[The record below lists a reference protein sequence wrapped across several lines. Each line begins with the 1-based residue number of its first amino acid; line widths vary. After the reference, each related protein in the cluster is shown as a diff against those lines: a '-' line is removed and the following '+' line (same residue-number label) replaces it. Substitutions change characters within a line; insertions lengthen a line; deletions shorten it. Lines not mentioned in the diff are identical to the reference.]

1 MKTVVGD
8 GRLSKWFIEAHE
20 DELML
25 LSAMSPYAMYR
36 LCMMLALEQQLLLE
50 KEEKSLPSKK
60 KNV

>member
-1 MKTVVGD
+1 MKSIVGD
-8 GRLSKWFIEAHE
+8 GRLSKWFIDASE

-36 LCMMLALEQQLLLE
+36 LCIMLALEQQLLLE
-50 KEEKSLPSKK
+50 KQNKLLPLKK